1 MSGILIY
8 TSSSDSEG
16 TLGGLSRQADLNR
29 FKNIFLNAIKSKQKK
44 VNNIRSGAMRLASEL
59 QGGGV
64 RQGSFYPPTKTHLK
78 RFDQLLDLWE
88 EYQVSNE

>member
-1 MSGILIY
+1 MY
-8 TSSSDSEG
+8 K
-16 TLGGLSRQADLNR
+16 RQDEDL
-29 FKNIFLNAIKSKQKK
+29 KKIKSKHKK